1 LAWLWRLLLGQLR
14 WENVHAIVVHT
25 YGFLL
30 KLVNGQPRL
39 HPETEKRLRRAAEIY
54 HQTHKPIF
62 LPQAWGR
69 VEGRWFWMPEYEKNY
84 LVGLR
89 VSPWTIILP
98 EKQPQGTKIG
108 GTLGELRTTLVTCG
122 RAQWTN
128 VVFIS
133 SPLHL
138 LRIRFLVR
146 WLGRKIGWKVEF
158 QPISARSTFSL
169 PRQLAQ
175 EVAAWSLMPLLL
187 LGDRGE
193 RGYTAI
199 QEYLAGRVAGG

>member
-1 LAWLWRLLLGQLR
+1 MAQP
-14 WENVHAIVVHT
+14 VHVIVVHT

-39 HPETEKRLRRAAEIY
+39 HPETERRLEKAAEIY
-54 HQTHKPIF
+54 RQSRKPIF
-62 LPQAWGR
+62 LPQAWGK
-69 VEGRWFWMPEYEKNY
+69 VEGKWFWMPDYEKRY
-84 LVGLR
+84 LVGLG
-89 VSPWTIILP
+89 VSLWMIILP

-108 GTLGELRTTLVTCG
+108 GTLGELRTTLVACG
-122 RAQWTN
+122 RTQWTN

-146 WLGRKIGWKVEF
+146 WLGRKVGWKVEF
-158 QPISARSTFSL
+158 QPTSARSTFSL
-169 PRQLAQ
+169 LRQLAQ
-175 EVAAWSLMPLLL
+175 ELAAWSLMPLLL

-193 RGYTAI
+193 RWYTAI
-199 QEYLAGRVAGG
+199 QEYLAERIAGG